1 MTDPAAPSGLLD
13 EAGDAQLRRDIR
25 RLGDLLGDTLARQE
39 SPGLV
44 DQIEDIRRLSREAL
58 AGDRKAQQALTKR
71 ISTADLPTAVHL
83 IRAFRT
89 YFHLANIAEQVARI
103 RTLQAR
109 QEGTG
114 WLAQAVEKV
123 ADELGAPALTTALA
137 KLQIRPV
144 FTAHP
149 TEASRRTTLTQ
160 LRQIGDAL
168 LTTPGVLSPRAERAR
183 DRQLTTVIET
193 LWQTDELRLDQPTV
207 EDEARNV
214 MFYAASL
221 MAGTVPK
228 LLDDLADEVA
238 LQGAYLPITAAPLA
252 LGNWIGG
259 DRDGNPNVTAATT
272 LEVLYRQHL
281 VGIAVLLTALDAVI
295 AEVSTSSRLRKVSA
309 ELQQS
314 LESDL
319 ADLPELDE
327 HVRRIHVEEP
337 YRLKLHCVRQKLLN
351 TRRRLTE
358 QWPHRPGHD
367 YRGST
372 ALLAD
377 LELVRASLIANQAEL
392 LADGHLATLIRTV
405 SAFGLGVATMDVR
418 EHAEKHH
425 QALGQLFDRTGELE
439 RPYAELSPGERFDVL
454 SAELARRRPLAPSP
468 PPLDEAGTRTFATFE
483 AIGEAHE
490 RFGRAIIESYIV
502 SMTRGPDDLLAAV
515 LLARQ
520 ARLVDVTEGFATIG
534 FVPLLETVA
543 ELRTAGEI
551 LERLLSD
558 PSYRQIVRLRG
569 DLQEVMLG
577 YSDSNKDAG
586 IATSQWEIHRAQ
598 RVLRDVAAKHGI
610 QLRLFHGRGGTVGR
624 GGGPTHEAILA
635 QPYGSLRGQI
645 KVTEQGEV
653 ISDKYTLP
661 ALARENLELTVAAVL
676 EASTLHLTSRQSP
689 EQLAEWD
696 ATMQDLSDAAFVA
709 YRGLVEDPDLPAY
722 FWQSTPV
729 DQLGALK
736 LGSRPSKRPD
746 SGSGLEGLRAIPWVF
761 GWMQSRQV
769 VPGWFGV
776 GTGLEATVAA
786 GHGDELA
793 QMYDEWHFFRT
804 FISNVEMMLTKTR
817 LDVARH
823 YVNSLVEPQL
833 QHVFHTIEAE
843 YERTVRAVLAI
854 TGESEL
860 LESQPLLKRTLS
872 VRDAYLDPLSYLQV
886 AMLSRLRA
894 GDRDP
899 QLERALLL
907 AVNGVAAGLRN
918 TG

>member
-1 MTDPAAPSGLLD
+1 MTDPAAPSSLVD
-13 EAGDAQLRRDIR
+13 ELGDAQLRRDIR
-25 RLGDLLGDTLARQE
+25 RLGELLGETLAQQE
-39 SPGLV
+39 SPALV
-44 DQIEDIRRLSREAL
+44 DQIEHIRRLSREAL
-58 AGDRKAQQALTKR
+58 AGDRKAQQALTKQL
-71 ISTADLPTAVHL
+71 STTDLPTAVNL

-103 RTLQAR
+103 RALNER
-109 QEGTG
+109 PEGTG
-114 WLAQAVEKV
+114 WLAQALEKV
-123 ADELGAPALTTALA
+123 ADELGPPALTTALT

-160 LRQIGDAL
+160 LRTIGDIL
-168 LTTPGVLSPRAERAR
+168 LAAPAELTVRAERAR
-183 DRQLTTVIET
+183 DRQLKKVIET
-193 LWQTDELRLDQPTV
+193 LWLTDELRVDQPTV

-214 MFYAASL
+214 MFYAAAL
-221 MAGTVPK
+221 MAGTVPE
-228 LLDDLADEVA
+228 LLDDLADEA
-238 LQGAYLPITAAPLA
+238 AQHGAFLPITAAPLA

-259 DRDGNPNVTAATT
+259 DRDGNPNVTARTT

-281 VGIAVLLTALDAVI
+281 VGIGVLLNAVDAVI
-295 AEVSTSSRLRKVSA
+295 AEVSTSSRLRRVSP

-314 LESDL
+314 LAEDL
-319 ADLPELDE
+319 ANLPELDE

-337 YRLKLHCVRQKLLN
+337 YRLKLHCVRQKLIN
-351 TRRRLTE
+351 TRNRLTE
-358 QWPHRPGHD
+358 ELPHRRGHD
-367 YRGST
+367 YCGS
-372 ALLAD
+372 ALLLDD
-377 LELVRASLIANQAEL
+377 LRLVRSSLVANRAEL
-392 LADGHLATLIRTV
+392 LAEGRLTTLVRTV

-425 QALGQLFDRTGELE
+425 HALGQLFDRLGELD
-439 RPYAELSPGERFDVL
+439 RPYGELTADERFDLL
-454 SAELARRRPLAPSP
+454 SAELGQRRPLALTP
-468 PPLDEAGTRTFATFE
+468 PPLDTDGTRTFATFE
-483 AIGEAHE
+483 AIGEAHR
-490 RFGRAIIESYIV
+490 RFGGAIIESYIV
-502 SMTRGPDDLLAAV
+502 SMTRGADDLLAAV

-520 ARLVDVTEGFATIG
+520 AGLVDITGGFATIG

-543 ELRTAGEI
+543 ELRTAGAI
-551 LERLLSD
+551 LDRLLSD
-558 PSYRQIVRLRG
+558 PNYRQIVRLRG

-598 RVLRDVAAKHGI
+598 RVLRDVAARHGV

-696 ATMQDLSDAAFVA
+696 ATMQTISDSAFVA

-761 GWMQSRQV
+761 GWTQSRQV

-776 GTGLEATVAA
+776 GSGLEATVAA
-786 GHGDELA
+786 GHREDLTE
-793 QMYDEWHFFRT
+793 MYEQWHFFRT
-804 FISNVEMMLTKTR
+804 FISNVEMTLTKTR
-817 LDVARH
+817 MDVARH
-823 YVNSLVEPQL
+823 YVASLVDDKL
-833 QHVFHTIEAE
+833 HHVFDTIAQE
-843 YERTVRAVLAI
+843 YDRTVAAVLAI

-860 LESQPLLKRTLS
+860 LQSQPLLRRTLS
-872 VRDAYLDPLSYLQV
+872 VRDAYLDPVSYLQV
-886 AMLSRLRA
+886 AMLARLRA
-894 GDRDP
+894 GDHDP

>member
-1 MTDPAAPSGLLD
+1 MSDPAAPSSFLD
-13 EAGDAQLRRDIR
+13 ELDDAQLRRDIR
-25 RLGDLLGDTLARQE
+25 RLGELLGETLAQQE
-39 SPGLV
+39 SPALV

-71 ISTADLPTAVHL
+71 LSTADLPTAVNL

-103 RTLQAR
+103 RALNDR
-109 QEGTG
+109 PEGTG

-123 ADELGAPALTTALA
+123 ADELGPPALTTALA
-137 KLQIRPV
+137 KMQIRPV

-160 LRQIGDAL
+160 LRAIGDTL
-168 LTTPGVLSPRAERAR
+168 LAAPAELSVRAERAR
-183 DRQLTTVIET
+183 DRQLKKVIET
-193 LWQTDELRLDQPTV
+193 LWQTDELRVDQPTV

-214 MFYAASL
+214 MFYAAAL
-221 MAGTVPK
+221 MSGTVPE
-228 LLDDLADEVA
+228 LLDDLADEA
-238 LQGAYLPITAAPLA
+238 AQHGAFLPITAAPLA

-259 DRDGNPNVTAATT
+259 DRDGNPNVTARTT

-281 VGIAVLLTALDAVI
+281 VGIGVLLNAVDSVI
-295 AEVSTSSRLRKVSA
+295 AEVSTSSRLRRVSP
-309 ELQQS
+309 ELQRS
-314 LESDL
+314 LADDL
-319 ADLPELDE
+319 ANLPELDE

-337 YRLKLHCVRQKLLN
+337 YRLKLHCVRQKLIN
-351 TRRRLTE
+351 TRRRLSEE
-358 QWPHRPGHD
+358 QPHRKGHD
-367 YRGST
+367 YCGSER
-372 ALLAD
+372 LLDD
-377 LELVRASLIANQAEL
+377 LELVRASLIANRAGL
-392 LADGHLATLIRTV
+392 LAEGRLTTLIRTV
-405 SAFGLGVATMDVR
+405 SSFGLGVATMDVR

-425 QALGQLFDRTGELE
+425 HALAQLFDRVGELD
-439 RPYAELSPGERFDVL
+439 RPYATLTSLERFELL
-454 SAELARRRPLAPSP
+454 SAELAQRRPLAPTP
-468 PPLDEAGTRTFATFE
+468 PPLDADGTRTFATFQ
-483 AIGEAHE
+483 AISEAHE
-490 RFGRAIIESYIV
+490 RFGGSIIESYIV
-502 SMTRGPDDLLAAV
+502 SMTRGADDLLAAV

-520 ARLVDVTEGFATIG
+520 ARLVDITEGLATIG

-543 ELRTAGEI
+543 ELRTGGGI
-551 LERLLSD
+551 LDQVLGD
-558 PSYRQIVRLRG
+558 QNYREIVRLRG

-598 RVLRDVAAKHGI
+598 RVLRDVAAKYGI

-696 ATMQDLSDAAFVA
+696 ATMQTISDSAFVA

-736 LGSRPSKRPD
+736 LGPRPSKRPD

-761 GWMQSRQV
+761 GWTQSRQV

-776 GTGLEATVAA
+776 GSGLEAAVAA
-786 GHGDELA
+786 GHRDDLA
-793 QMYDEWHFFRT
+793 EMYEQWHFFRT
-804 FISNVEMMLTKTR
+804 FISNVEMTLTKTR
-817 LDVARH
+817 MDVARH
-823 YVNSLVEPQL
+823 YVASLVDTQL
-833 QHVFHTIEAE
+833 HHVFDTIAE
-843 YERTVRAVLAI
+843 EYQRTVNAVLAI
-854 TGESEL
+854 TGEGEL
-860 LESQPLLKRTLS
+860 LQSQPLLQRTLS
-872 VRDAYLDPLSYLQV
+872 VRDAYLDPVSYLQV
-886 AMLSRLRA
+886 AMLARLRA
-894 GDRDP
+894 GDREP

>member
-1 MTDPAAPSGLLD
+1 MTDPAAPPGLLD

-25 RLGDLLGDTLARQE
+25 RLGELLGETLARQE
-39 SPGLV
+39 SPELV
-44 DQIEDIRRLSREAL
+44 DQIEDIRRLARQAL
-58 AGDRKAQQALTKR
+58 AGEPTAQRALTKR
-71 ISTADLPTAVHL
+71 LSTADLPTAVNL

-103 RTLQAR
+103 RALDDRA
-109 QEGTG
+109 EGTG

-137 KLQIRPV
+137 RLQIRPV

-160 LRQIGDAL
+160 LRQIGDVLLSAPAAL
-168 LTTPGVLSPRAERAR
+168 TPRAERAR

-193 LWQTDELRLDQPTV
+193 LWQTDELRVDQPTV

-214 MFYAASL
+214 MFYAGTL
-221 MAGTVPK
+221 MAGTVPQ
-228 LLDDLADEVA
+228 LLDDLADEA
-238 LQGAYLPITAAPLA
+238 AQQGAFLPLTVAPLA

-259 DRDGNPNVTAATT
+259 DRDGNPNVTADTT
-272 LEVLYRQHL
+272 LAVLYRQHL
-281 VGIAVLLTALDAVI
+281 VGIGVLLNALDEVI
-295 AEVSTSSRLRKVSA
+295 AEVATSSRLRGVTP

-314 LESDL
+314 LTDDL
-319 ADLPELDE
+319 ANLPELDP
-327 HVRRIHVEEP
+327 HVQRIHVEEP
-337 YRLKLHCVRQKLLN
+337 YRLKLHCVRQKLIN
-351 TRRRLTE
+351 TRRRLTD
-358 QWPHRPGHD
+358 QLPHRDGHD
-367 YRGST
+367 YRGSGH
-372 ALLAD
+372 LLAD
-377 LELVRASLIANQAEL
+377 LEVVRSSLIANRAEL
-392 LADGHLATLIRTV
+392 LADGRLTTLIRTV

-418 EHAEKHH
+418 EHSEKHH
-425 QALGQLFDRTGELE
+425 HALAQLFDRLGELG
-439 RPYAELSPGERFDVL
+439 RPYAELAPGERFEVL
-454 SAELARRRPLAPSP
+454 SAELGRRRPLAPSP
-468 PPLDEAGTRTFATFE
+468 PPLDADGTRTFATFE
-483 AIGEAHE
+483 AIRTAHE
-490 RFGRAIIESYIV
+490 RFGPAVIESYIV
-502 SMTRGPDDLLAAV
+502 SMTRGADDLLAAV

-520 ARLVDVTEGFATIG
+520 ARLVDVTEGLATIG
-534 FVPLLETVA
+534 FVPLLETVD
-543 ELRTAGEI
+543 ELRTAGQI
-551 LERLLSD
+551 VDRLLSD
-558 PSYRQIVRLRG
+558 GHYREIVRLRG
-569 DLQEVMLG
+569 DVQEVMLG

-635 QPYGSLRGQI
+635 QPFGSLRGQI

-676 EASTLHLTSRQSP
+676 EASTLHLTSRQPP

-696 ATMQDLSDAAFVA
+696 ATMQTISDSAFVA
-709 YRGLVEDPDLPAY
+709 YRGLVDDPDLPAY

-746 SGSGLEGLRAIPWVF
+746 SGAGLGGLRAIPWVF
-761 GWMQSRQV
+761 GWTQSRQI

-776 GTGLEATVAA
+776 GSGLEAAVAA
-786 GHGDELA
+786 GHRDDLTEMYA
-793 QMYDEWHFFRT
+793 QWHYFRT
-804 FISNVEMMLTKTR
+804 FISNVEMTLTKTR

-823 YVNSLVEPQL
+823 YVESLVDANL
-833 QHVFHTIEAE
+833 HHIFDTIADE
-843 YERTVRAVLAI
+843 YRRTVDAVLAI

-860 LESQPLLKRTLS
+860 LESQPLLQRTLS
-872 VRDAYLDPLSYLQV
+872 VRDAYLDPVSYLQV
-886 AMLSRLRA
+886 AMLARLRA

>member
-295 AEVSTSSRLRKVSA
+295 AEVSTSSRLRKVSD

>member
-1 MTDPAAPSGLLD
+1 MTDVAAPPGILD
-13 EAGDAQLRRDIR
+13 ESDDGQLRRDIR
-25 RLGDLLGDTLARQE
+25 RLGELLGETLARQE
-39 SPGLV
+39 SPELV
-44 DQIEDIRRLSREAL
+44 DQIEEIRQLSRDAL
-58 AGDRKAQQALTKR
+58 AGSRKAQQALTKR
-71 ISTADLPTAVHL
+71 LSTADLPTAVNL

-103 RTLQAR
+103 RTLDDR
-109 QEGTG
+109 PEGTG
-114 WLAQAVEKV
+114 WLAQAIEKV
-123 ADELGAPALTTALA
+123 ADEVGAPALTTALA
-137 KLQIRPV
+137 KLQVRPV

-160 LRQIGDAL
+160 LLQIGDTL
-168 LTTPGVLSPRAERAR
+168 LAAPPELTPRAERIR
-183 DRQLTTVIET
+183 DRTLKKVIET
-193 LWQTDELRLDQPTV
+193 LWQTDELRVDQPTV

-221 MAGTVPK
+221 MAGTVPE
-228 LLDDLADEVA
+228 LLNDLADEVA
-238 LQGAYLPITAAPLA
+238 QQGGYLPITATPLA

-259 DRDGNPNVTAATT
+259 DRDGNPNVTAQTT

-281 VGIAVLLTALDAVI
+281 VGIGVLLAALDAVI
-295 AEVSTSSRLRKVSA
+295 AEDSTSSRLRGVTA
-309 ELQQS
+309 ELAGS

-319 ADLPELDE
+319 TNLPELDE
-327 HVRRIHVEEP
+327 HVRRIHKEEP
-337 YRLKLHCVRQKLLN
+337 YRLKLHCVRQKLVN
-351 TRRRLTE
+351 TRRRLSE
-358 QWPHRPGHD
+358 DLPHREGHD
-367 YRGST
+367 YRGNSG
-372 ALLAD
+372 LIAD
-377 LELVRASLIANQAEL
+377 LELVRSSLIANRAEL
-392 LADGHLATLIRTV
+392 LADGRLTTLIRTV

-418 EHAEKHH
+418 EHSEKHQH
-425 QALGQLFDRTGELE
+425 AIGQLFDRLGELDV
-439 RPYAELSPGERFDVL
+439 PYADLSPSERFDLL
-454 SAELARRRPLAPSP
+454 SAELGRRRPLAPSP
-468 PPLDEAGTRTFATFE
+468 PPLDSDGTRTLATFA
-483 AIGEAHE
+483 AIREAHK
-490 RFGRAIIESYIV
+490 RFGRAVIESYIV
-502 SMTRGPDDLLAAV
+502 SMTRGADDLLAAV

-520 ARLVDVTEGFATIG
+520 ARLVDITEGFAHIG

-558 PSYRQIVRLRG
+558 PAYREIVRLRG

-598 RVLRDVAAKHGI
+598 RVLRDVAAAHGI

-624 GGGPTHEAILA
+624 GGGPSHEAILA

-661 ALARENLELTVAAVL
+661 ALARENLELTLAAVL
-676 EASTLHLTSRQSP
+676 EASTLHLTSRQP
-689 EQLAEWD
+689 LEQLREWD
-696 ATMQDLSDAAFVA
+696 ATMQSISDNAFVA
-709 YRGLVEDPDLPAY
+709 YRGLVEDPDLPPY

-746 SGSGLEGLRAIPWVF
+746 SGSGLDGLRAIPWVF
-761 GWMQSRQV
+761 GWTQSRQI

-776 GTGLEATVAA
+776 GSGLDAAVAA
-786 GHGDELA
+786 GHGEQLA
-793 QMYDEWHFFRT
+793 EMYRQWHFFRT
-804 FISNVEMMLTKTR
+804 FISNVEMTLTKTR
-817 LDVARH
+817 MDVAQH
-823 YVNSLVEPQL
+823 YVASLVDPQL
-833 QHVFHTIEAE
+833 HHIFDSIQAE
-843 YERTVRAVLAI
+843 YTRTVAAVLAI
-854 TGESEL
+854 TGEDEL
-860 LESQPLLKRTLS
+860 LDNQPLLKRTLG
-872 VRDAYLDPLSYLQV
+872 VRDAYLDPVSYLQV
-886 AMLSRLRA
+886 AMLARLRA

>member
-483 AIGEAHE
+483 AIGAAHE

-558 PSYRQIVRLRG
+558 PSYRRIVRLRG

>member
-1 MTDPAAPSGLLD
+1 MDKAD
-13 EAGDAQLRRDIR
+13 DAQLRRDIR
-25 RLGDLLGDTLARQE
+25 RLGELLGETLARQE
-39 SPGLV
+39 SSELV
-44 DQIEDIRRLSREAL
+44 DQIEHIRRLSREAL
-58 AGDRKAQQALTKR
+58 AGDRAAQQALTKR
-71 ISTADLPTAVHL
+71 ISAADLPTAVNL

-103 RTLQAR
+103 RTLRAR
-109 QEGTG
+109 PEGTG
-114 WLAQAVEKV
+114 WLARAVEKV

-149 TEASRRTTLTQ
+149 TEATRRTTLTQ
-160 LRQIGDAL
+160 LRQVGDAL
-168 LTTPGVLSPRAERAR
+168 LATPAELSPRAERAR
-183 DRQLTTVIET
+183 DRGLTKVIET
-193 LWQTDELRLDQPTV
+193 LWQTDELRVDQPTV

-214 MFYAASL
+214 MFYAAAL
-221 MAGTVPK
+221 MAGTVPE
-228 LLDDLADEVA
+228 LLDDLADEAA

-259 DRDGNPNVTAATT
+259 DRDGNPNVTARTT

-295 AEVSTSSRLRKVSA
+295 AEVSTSSRLRQVSP

-314 LESDL
+314 LDDDL
-319 ADLPELDE
+319 ASLPELDE

-337 YRLKLHCVRQKLLN
+337 YRLKLHCVRQKLIN
-351 TRRRLTE
+351 TRRRLAE
-358 QWPHRPGHD
+358 QLPHRPGHD
-367 YRGST
+367 YRGSS

-377 LELVRASLIANQAEL
+377 LDLVRTSLIANRAEL
-392 LADGHLATLIRTV
+392 LAGGKLATLIRTV

-418 EHAEKHH
+418 EHADKHH
-425 QALGQLFDRTGELE
+425 HALAQLFDRVGELD
-439 RPYAELSPGERFDVL
+439 RPYAELTPAERFEVL
-454 SAELARRRPLAPSP
+454 GAELARRRPLAPSP
-468 PPLDEAGTRTFATFE
+468 PPLDSDGARTFATFE
-483 AIGEAHE
+483 AIGEAH
-490 RFGRAIIESYIV
+490 RQFGRAIIESYIV

-551 LERLLSD
+551 LDRLLGE
-558 PSYRQIVRLRG
+558 PSYREIVRLRG
-569 DLQEVMLG
+569 NVQEVMLG

-598 RVLRDVAAKHGI
+598 RVLRDVVARHGVH
-610 QLRLFHGRGGTVGR
+610 LRLFHGRGGTVGR

-676 EASTLHLTSRQSP
+676 EASTLHLTSRQP
-689 EQLAEWD
+689 AEQLAEWD
-696 ATMQDLSDAAFVA
+696 ATMQTLSDAAFVA

-776 GTGLEATVAA
+776 GTGLEATIAA

-793 QMYDEWHFFRT
+793 IMYDQWHFFRT

-823 YVNSLVEPQL
+823 YVNSLVDPQL
-833 QHVFHTIEAE
+833 HHVFDTIEAE
-843 YERTVRAVLAI
+843 YRRSVGAVLAI
-854 TGESEL
+854 TGEQEL
-860 LESQPLLKRTLS
+860 LQSQPLLKRTLS
-872 VRDAYLDPLSYLQV
+872 VRDAYLDPVSYLQV
-886 AMLSRLRA
+886 AMLARLRA

-899 QLERALLL
+899 QLQRALLL

>member
-1 MTDPAAPSGLLD
+1 MTDPAAPPGLLD

-25 RLGDLLGDTLARQE
+25 RLGELLGETLARQE
-39 SPGLV
+39 APELV
-44 DQIEDIRRLSREAL
+44 DQIEDVRRLSREAL
-58 AGDRKAQQALTKR
+58 AGDQKAQRALTKR
-71 ISTADLPTAVHL
+71 LSAADLPTAVNL

-103 RTLQAR
+103 RALNDR
-109 QEGTG
+109 PEGTG

-123 ADELGAPALTTALA
+123 ADELGAPALTTALS

-149 TEASRRTTLTQ
+149 TEASRRTTLSQ

-168 LTTPGVLSPRAERAR
+168 LAAPAELTPRAERAR
-183 DRQLTTVIET
+183 DRQLKKVIET

-207 EDEARNV
+207 EDEARNIL
-214 MFYAASL
+214 FYGAAL
-221 MAGTVPK
+221 MADTVPG
-228 LLDDLADEVA
+228 LLDDLADEA
-238 LQGAYLPITAAPLA
+238 AQQGAFLPITANPLA

-259 DRDGNPNVTAATT
+259 DRDGNPNVTADTT
-272 LEVLYRQHL
+272 LAVLYRQHL
-281 VGIAVLLTALDAVI
+281 VGISVLLNALDAVI
-295 AEVSTSSRLRKVSA
+295 AEVSTSSRLRRVTT

-314 LESDL
+314 LDDDL
-319 ADLPELDE
+319 ARLPELDE
-327 HVRRIHVEEP
+327 HTRRIHVEEP
-337 YRLKLHCVRQKLLN
+337 YRLKLHCVRQKLVN
-351 TRRRLTE
+351 TRRRLADE
-358 QWPHRPGHD
+358 VPHREGRD

-377 LELVRASLIANQAEL
+377 LEVVRASLIANQGEL
-392 LADGHLATLIRTV
+392 LADGRLTTLIRTV

-418 EHAEKHH
+418 EHSEKHH
-425 QALGQLFDRTGELE
+425 HALAQLFDRVGELD
-439 RPYAELSPGERFDVL
+439 RPYADLTAAERFELL
-454 SAELARRRPLAPSP
+454 SDELGRRRPLAPSP
-468 PPLDEAGTRTFATFE
+468 PALDDDGTRTLATFD
-483 AIGEAHE
+483 AIREAHE
-490 RFGRAIIESYIV
+490 RFGRAVIESYIV
-502 SMTRGPDDLLAAV
+502 SMTRGADDLLAAV

-520 ARLVDVTEGFATIG
+520 ARLVDVTEGLATVG

-543 ELRTAGEI
+543 ELRTAGQI
-551 LERLLSD
+551 LDRLLSD
-558 PSYRQIVRLRG
+558 ANYREIVRLRG

-598 RVLRDVAAKHGI
+598 RVLRDVAAKHGV

-676 EASTLHLTSRQSP
+676 EASTLHLTSRQP
-689 EQLAEWD
+689 DEQLREWD
-696 ATMQDLSDAAFVA
+696 ATMQTVSDAAFAA
-709 YRGLVEDPDLPAY
+709 YRGLVDDPDLPAY

-746 SGSGLEGLRAIPWVF
+746 SGAGLGGLRAIPWVF
-761 GWMQSRQV
+761 GWTQSRQI

-776 GTGLEATVAA
+776 GSGLEAAVAA
-786 GHGDELA
+786 GHGDQLA
-793 QMYDEWHFFRT
+793 EMYEQWHFFRT
-804 FISNVEMMLTKTR
+804 FISNVEMTLTKTR
-817 LDVARH
+817 MDVARH
-823 YVNSLVEPQL
+823 YVNSLVDSNL
-833 QHVFHTIEAE
+833 HHVFDTIVDEHQ
-843 YERTVRAVLAI
+843 RTLDAVLAV

-860 LESQPLLKRTLS
+860 LQRQPLLARTLS
-872 VRDAYLDPLSYLQV
+872 VRDAYLDPVSYLQV
-886 AMLSRLRA
+886 AMLARLRA

>member
-168 LTTPGVLSPRAERAR
+168 LATPDVLSPRAERAR

-221 MAGTVPK
+221 MAGTVPE
-228 LLDDLADEVA
+228 LLDDLADEAA

-295 AEVSTSSRLRKVSA
+295 AEVSTSSRLRKVSP

-439 RPYAELSPGERFDVL
+439 RPYAE
-454 SAELARRRPLAPSP
+454 
-468 PPLDEAGTRTFATFE
+468 
-483 AIGEAHE
+483 
-490 RFGRAIIESYIV
+490 
-502 SMTRGPDDLLAAV
+502 
-515 LLARQ
+515 
-520 ARLVDVTEGFATIG
+520 
-534 FVPLLETVA
+534 
-543 ELRTAGEI
+543 
-551 LERLLSD
+551 
-558 PSYRQIVRLRG
+558 
-569 DLQEVMLG
+569 
-577 YSDSNKDAG
+577 
-586 IATSQWEIHRAQ
+586 
-598 RVLRDVAAKHGI
+598 
-610 QLRLFHGRGGTVGR
+610 
-624 GGGPTHEAILA
+624 
-635 QPYGSLRGQI
+635 
-645 KVTEQGEV
+645 
-653 ISDKYTLP
+653 
-661 ALARENLELTVAAVL
+661 
-676 EASTLHLTSRQSP
+676 
-689 EQLAEWD
+689 
-696 ATMQDLSDAAFVA
+696 
-709 YRGLVEDPDLPAY
+709 
-722 FWQSTPV
+722 
-729 DQLGALK
+729 
-736 LGSRPSKRPD
+736 
-746 SGSGLEGLRAIPWVF
+746 
-761 GWMQSRQV
+761 
-769 VPGWFGV
+769 
-776 GTGLEATVAA
+776 
-786 GHGDELA
+786 
-793 QMYDEWHFFRT
+793 
-804 FISNVEMMLTKTR
+804 
-817 LDVARH
+817 
-823 YVNSLVEPQL
+823 
-833 QHVFHTIEAE
+833 
-843 YERTVRAVLAI
+843 
-854 TGESEL
+854 
-860 LESQPLLKRTLS
+860 
-872 VRDAYLDPLSYLQV
+872 
-886 AMLSRLRA
+886 
-894 GDRDP
+894 
-899 QLERALLL
+899 
-907 AVNGVAAGLRN
+907 
-918 TG
+918 

>member
-1 MTDPAAPSGLLD
+1 
-13 EAGDAQLRRDIR
+13 
-25 RLGDLLGDTLARQE
+25 
-39 SPGLV
+39 
-44 DQIEDIRRLSREAL
+44 
-58 AGDRKAQQALTKR
+58 
-71 ISTADLPTAVHL
+71 
-83 IRAFRT
+83 
-89 YFHLANIAEQVARI
+89 
-103 RTLQAR
+103 
-109 QEGTG
+109 
-114 WLAQAVEKV
+114 
-123 ADELGAPALTTALA
+123 
-137 KLQIRPV
+137 
-144 FTAHP
+144 
-149 TEASRRTTLTQ
+149 
-160 LRQIGDAL
+160 
-168 LTTPGVLSPRAERAR
+168 
-183 DRQLTTVIET
+183 
-193 LWQTDELRLDQPTV
+193 
-207 EDEARNV
+207 
-214 MFYAASL
+214 
-221 MAGTVPK
+221 
-228 LLDDLADEVA
+228 
-238 LQGAYLPITAAPLA
+238 
-252 LGNWIGG
+252 
-259 DRDGNPNVTAATT
+259 
-272 LEVLYRQHL
+272 
-281 VGIAVLLTALDAVI
+281 
-295 AEVSTSSRLRKVSA
+295 
-309 ELQQS
+309 
-314 LESDL
+314 
-319 ADLPELDE
+319 
-327 HVRRIHVEEP
+327 
-337 YRLKLHCVRQKLLN
+337 
-351 TRRRLTE
+351 
-358 QWPHRPGHD
+358 
-367 YRGST
+367 
-372 ALLAD
+372 
-377 LELVRASLIANQAEL
+377 
-392 LADGHLATLIRTV
+392 
-405 SAFGLGVATMDVR
+405 
-418 EHAEKHH
+418 
-425 QALGQLFDRTGELE
+425 
-439 RPYAELSPGERFDVL
+439 
-454 SAELARRRPLAPSP
+454 
-468 PPLDEAGTRTFATFE
+468 
-483 AIGEAHE
+483 
-490 RFGRAIIESYIV
+490 GRSVIESYIV

-817 LDVARH
+817 LEVARH
-823 YVNSLVEPQL
+823 YVNSLVEAQL

>member
-1 MTDPAAPSGLLD
+1 MTDVAAAPGFLD
-13 EAGDAQLRRDIR
+13 EPDDAGLRRDIR
-25 RLGDLLGDTLARQE
+25 RLGELLGETLARQE
-39 SPGLV
+39 SPQLV

-58 AGDRKAQQALTKR
+58 AGDRKAQQTLTKR
-71 ISTADLPTAVHL
+71 LSAADLPTAVNL

-103 RTLQAR
+103 RTFGDR
-109 QEGTG
+109 PEGSG
-114 WLAQAVEKV
+114 WLARAVEQV

-137 KLQIRPV
+137 KLQVRPV

-149 TEASRRTTLTQ
+149 TEASRRTTLIQ

-168 LTTPGVLSPRAERAR
+168 LAAPSEPTPRTERLR
-183 DRQLTTVIET
+183 DRELKKVIET
-193 LWQTDELRLDQPTV
+193 LWQTDELRVDQPTV

-214 MFYAASL
+214 LFYAAAL
-221 MAGTVPK
+221 MAGTVPR

-238 LQGAYLPITAAPLA
+238 QQGGYLPLTAAPLA

-259 DRDGNPNVTAATT
+259 DRDGNPNVTPDTT
-272 LEVLYRQHL
+272 LQVLERQHL
-281 VGIAVLLTALDAVI
+281 VGIGVLLTELDAVI
-295 AEVSTSSRLRKVSA
+295 AEVSTSSRLRRTSP
-309 ELQQS
+309 ELQAS
-314 LESDL
+314 LQADL
-319 ADLPELDE
+319 AALPELDQ
-327 HVRRIHVEEP
+327 HVQRIHVEEP
-337 YRLKLHCVRQKLLN
+337 YRLKLHCVRQKLVN
-351 TRRRLTE
+351 TRRQITE
-358 QWPHRPGHD
+358 GLPHRPGHD

-372 ALLAD
+372 RLLAD
-377 LELVRASLIANQAEL
+377 LELVRDSLIANRAGL
-392 LADGHLATLIRTV
+392 LADGRLSRLIRTV

-418 EHAEKHH
+418 EHSDKHH
-425 QALGQLFDRTGELE
+425 HAVGQLIDRLGELDVPYATLAPHERYALLCEELGQ
-439 RPYAELSPGERFDVL
+439 
-454 SAELARRRPLAPSP
+454 RRPLAPSP
-468 PPLDEAGTRTFATFE
+468 PSLDADGARTYATFE
-483 AIGEAHE
+483 AIRTAHD
-490 RFGRAIIESYIV
+490 RFGPTCIESYIV
-502 SMTRGPDDLLAAV
+502 SMTRGADDLLAAV

-520 ARLVDVTEGFATIG
+520 ARLVDVTENLATIG
-534 FVPLLETVA
+534 FVPLLETVT

-551 LERLLSD
+551 VEQLLAD
-558 PSYRQIVRLRG
+558 PSYRKLVTLRG
-569 DLQEVMLG
+569 NVQEVMLG

-598 RVLRDVAAKHGI
+598 RVLRDVAARHGI

-635 QPYGSLRGQI
+635 QPYGSLSGQI

-661 ALARENLELTVAAVL
+661 ALARENLELTLAAVL
-676 EASTLHLTSRQSP
+676 EATTLHVTSRQSA

-696 ATMQDLSDAAFVA
+696 ATMQSVSDAAFVA
-709 YRGLVEDPDLPAY
+709 YRRLVEDPDLPAY
-722 FWQSTPV
+722 FWESTPV

-746 SGSGLEGLRAIPWVF
+746 SGAGLGGLRAIPWVF
-761 GWMQSRQV
+761 GWTQSRQI

-776 GTGLEATVAA
+776 GSGLDAAVAA
-786 GHGDELA
+786 GHGEQLSA
-793 QMYDEWHFFRT
+793 MYAEWHFFRT
-804 FISNVEMMLTKTR
+804 FVSNVEMMLTKTR

-823 YVNSLVEPQL
+823 YVASLVDPKLHHIFDRISE
-833 QHVFHTIEAE
+833 E
-843 YERTVRAVLAI
+843 YDRTVAAVLAI
-854 TGESEL
+854 TGEDEL
-860 LESQPLLKRTLS
+860 LDSQPILKRTLS
-872 VRDAYLDPLSYLQV
+872 VRDAYLDPVSYLQV
-886 AMLSRLRA
+886 AMLARLRA